1 MGDEKMSVSSETIK
15 DIYCVGRNYAKH
27 AEELGNDVPD
37 EPLLFSKPLSSVA
50 FATGTE
56 LTFPGDKGEV
66 HYELELVLKIGKDVE
81 EGDLLADVVS
91 EMALGID
98 LTLRDVQA
106 QLKKKGHPWLR
117 AKGFRNATILSEFFP
132 FPGENELKQ
141 IPFSL
146 VKTNKTVQKGY
157 SEQMIFSCSQ
167 LLHECQRE
175 FGLKKGDLLFTGT
188 PEGVGAIQDKDEFQ
202 LYFADELKGKF
213 LVKIDS

>member
-1 MGDEKMSVSSETIK
+1 MNHSIEAIR

-27 AEELGNDVPD
+27 AEELGNDIPD
-37 EPLLFSKPLSSVA
+37 EPLLFSKPLSSLA
-50 FATGTE
+50 FADGNE
-56 LTFPGDKGEV
+56 LTFPGSKGEV

-81 EGDLLADVVS
+81 EGDLLDDIVT

-98 LTLRDVQA
+98 LTLRDIQA

-146 VKTNKTVQKGY
+146 VKQGETVQKGY
-157 SEQMIFSCSQ
+157 SEQMIFSCSK
-167 LLHECQRE
+167 LLEECHRE

-188 PEGVGAIQDKDEFQ
+188 PEGVGPIQNKEEFQ
-202 LYFADELKGKF
+202 MYFADELKGQF
-213 LVKIDS
+213 LVKIES